1 MQYDLCEDFMK
12 YKIVSDSSSD
22 LLTFENCDYLS
33 VPLKIITDEKE
44 YVDDSCL
51 DLDGM
56 ITDLANYSGTSRS
69 SCPNMDEWM
78 ESFDDADGVFCVTI
92 TSGLSGSYNSASMAV
107 AEYLQQNPEK
117 DAVVLDTL
125 STGPESALI
134 IEKLRELI
142 HENLSFSEIESKVR
156 EYMKSTHLIFC
167 LESLKNLANN
177 GRVNKAVAKVAGIIG
192 IRILGKA
199 SNEGTLEITNKIR
212 GSEKVLSEIIKNMK
226 SSGYNGGKVRIHH
239 CQNES
244 AAQTL
249 KEKIKAAFPGA
260 SILIQRTGALCS
272 FYAESGGL
280 LVGFEG
286 GLK

>member
-1 MQYDLCEDFMK
+1 MK
-12 YKIVSDSSSD
+12 YRIVSDSSSD
-22 LLTFENCDYLS
+22 LLTFENCDYCC

-44 YVDDSCL
+44 YIDDHKL
-51 DLDGM
+51 NIDEMIDDLSKY
-56 ITDLANYSGTSRS
+56 NGTSHS
-69 SCPNMDEWM
+69 SCPNMEEWLD
-78 ESFDDADGVFCVTI
+78 SFENTDGVFCVTI

-107 AEYLQQNPEK
+107 SEYLQKNPENN
-117 DAVVLDTL
+117 AVVLDTL

-134 IEKLRELI
+134 IEKIRELI
-142 HENLSFSEIESKVR
+142 QENLPFSVIESKVR

-199 SNEGTLEITNKIR
+199 SNEGTLEITNKVR

-226 SSGYNGGKVRIHH
+226 SSGFIGGKVRIHH

-244 AAQTL
+244 AAYTL
-249 KEKIKAAFPGA
+249 RDRIKDAFPNA
-260 SILIQRTGALCS
+260 SVFIQKTGALCS

-286 GLK
+286 GVK